1 MAVFTATQLD
11 CDNPWTE
18 TTDKNEWA
26 NDLFAIVYRVNKD
39 CTENISIC
47 VNGEL
52 ISPHL
57 EELTNGCADFFSDV
71 IVGDTFPKVKVTV
84 VTPEKNFELV
94 FSQENITTSEVAVID
109 GYYDPP
115 KELLEDAKNLG
126 AWIGKVLKHTFSVEF
141 KYHPLLEDVL
151 KSTFYGWDKKKIS
164 GDDVKRETELEKSS
178 ESKSWKEDL
187 PLIETIRK
195 LDNDQ
200 LCPEKIRKDLRLTII
215 TLGTQLD
222 ARCVA
227 MTEDRDLLTLR
238 VTSELLEYLR
248 KMCNATL
255 RGAELGFIDTEIT
268 IVLRPKIELY
278 LENIDIGALCKLIDI
293 SKKTVPD
300 QEKGNGNFR

>member
-1 MAVFTATQLD
+1 MAVFTATQVN
-11 CDNPWTE
+11 CDDPWTE
-18 TTDKNEWA
+18 TTDRNEWA
-26 NDLFAIVYRVNKD
+26 DDLFAIVYRVNKD

-52 ISPHL
+52 ISSHL
-57 EELTNGCADFFSDV
+57 EALTNGCADFFTDV
-71 IVGDTFPKVKVTV
+71 IVGDTFPSVKVTV
-84 VTPEKNFELV
+84 VTPEENFELV
-94 FSQENITTSEVAVID
+94 FSEENIKTSEVTVID

-115 KELLEDAKNLG
+115 KELLEDAKKLG

-164 GDDVKRETELEKSS
+164 GDDVKKKAEIGASPDNTN
-178 ESKSWKEDL
+178 WKEDL
-187 PLIETIRK
+187 PLIETIRE
-195 LDNDQ
+195 LDSDQ
-200 LCPEKIRKDLRLTII
+200 LCPEKVRKNLRLTIV

-222 ARCVA
+222 ARCIA
-227 MTEDRDLLTLR
+227 MTEDGDLLTLR
-238 VTSELLEYLR
+238 VASEFLKYLR
-248 KMCNATL
+248 KTCDATL
-255 RGAELGFIDTEIT
+255 HGAELGFIDTEIT

-300 QEKGNGNFR
+300 QEKGNELFC

>member
-1 MAVFTATQLD
+1 MAIFTATQFD

-18 TTDKNEWA
+18 TTDRNEWA
-26 NDLFAIVYRVNKD
+26 DDLFAIVYRVNKD

-57 EELTNGCADFFSDV
+57 EALTNGCADFFTDV
-71 IVGDTFPKVKVTV
+71 IVGDTFPSVKVTV
-84 VTPEKNFELV
+84 VTPEENFELV
-94 FSQENITTSEVAVID
+94 FSQENIKTSEVTVID

-115 KELLEDAKNLG
+115 RELLEDAKNLG

-164 GDDVKRETELEKSS
+164 GDDIKKKTEIETSP
-178 ESKSWKEDL
+178 ESTNWKEDL
-187 PLIETIRK
+187 SLIETIRE
-195 LDNDQ
+195 LDSDQ
-200 LCPEKIRKDLRLTII
+200 LCPEKVRKNLRLTIV

-222 ARCVA
+222 ARCIA
-227 MTEDRDLLTLR
+227 MTEDGDLLTLR
-238 VTSELLEYLR
+238 VASEFLKHLR
-248 KMCNATL
+248 KMCDATL
-255 RGAELGFIDTEIT
+255 HGAELGFVDTEIT
-268 IVLRPKIELY
+268 MVLRPKIELY
-278 LENIDIGALCKLIDI
+278 LENIDIGALCKLIDT

-300 QEKGNGNFR
+300 QEKGNGIFS

>member
-195 LDNDQ
+195 LDSDQ

-227 MTEDRDLLTLR
+227 MTEWIFLII
-238 VTSELLEYLR
+238 S
-248 KMCNATL
+248 A
-255 RGAELGFIDTEIT
+255 GFSQISVS
-268 IVLRPKIELY
+268 VL
-278 LENIDIGALCKLIDI
+278 
-293 SKKTVPD
+293 
-300 QEKGNGNFR
+300 